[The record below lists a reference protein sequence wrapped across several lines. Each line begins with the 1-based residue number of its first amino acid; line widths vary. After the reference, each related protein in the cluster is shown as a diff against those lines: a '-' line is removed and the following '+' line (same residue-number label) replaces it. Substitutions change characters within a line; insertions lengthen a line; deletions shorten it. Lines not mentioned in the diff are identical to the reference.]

1 MPPREIIL
9 DVEFDSV
16 SPVHYIQW
24 CLFELPV
31 LNFMP
36 SSLDLAPAGPFLDA
50 LEFLADFELKP
61 LFITNCARFFELP
74 MFACVPF
81 QEQYVLNL

>member
-1 MPPREIIL
+1 
-9 DVEFDSV
+9 
-16 SPVHYIQW
+16 
-24 CLFELPV
+24 
-31 LNFMP
+31 MP

-61 LFITNCARFFELP
+61 LFITNCDRCFELP